1 MKKSKYIL
9 IGIIIIQI
17 IVQILVANT
26 KEYIHMDEG
35 YSLGLMNY
43 DKVEIQDNE
52 DFYNTWHT
60 SNYYEDY
67 LSIQGDESYKLVYEN
82 QKNDV
87 HPPLYYLLLR
97 IVSSVH
103 TDSYSKW
110 PGIALNIFINIFC
123 TILVYLIT
131 KKIFK
136 SDKYAL
142 LIAAVSGVSSSTLN
156 AILYIRMYE
165 LCAFNILLTLYLH
178 LKIENKEAKI
188 LDYILIGITA
198 LIGSLT
204 HYYYLF
210 FLAVIYIMYI
220 VNYIRKKEY
229 KLAIKYTASMV
240 VTGILSIAIF
250 PYSISHMFKGNRGT
264 GAISNLTGNAE
275 TWLNIAKYIGNLFIN
290 VFGNMGFVFVVILIG
305 IAIYKLVKNKK
316 LEIKNE
322 NKLMWI
328 ITIPTLV
335 YFILI
340 AIMSPYIELR
350 YIMPICPLVL
360 IIMIYFLRSSI
371 SSIVTEK
378 KAEYIIASLLI
389 VMVLFPLITNQKL
402 EMSYND
408 KKDIVQKLEN
418 EYNLPTIF
426 LFNKSHNRFLD
437 DILLFS
443 KINESYVYDLENMS
457 EQKIQEIFEEKDI
470 SKGIIVF
477 VNAGQDKDNNL
488 EIVKQALNLSE
499 ITYLKGMNACS
510 IYHIK

>member
-1 MKKSKYIL
+1 MKKNKYIL

-26 KEYIHMDEG
+26 KEYIHMDEA
-35 YSLGLMNY
+35 YSIGLANY
-43 DKVEIQDNE
+43 DKVEIQDNK
-52 DFYNTWHT
+52 DFYNTWH
-60 SNYYEDY
+60 SSDYYEDY
-67 LSIQGDESYKLVYEN
+67 ISIQGDESYKVVYEN

-87 HPPLYYLLLR
+87 HPPFYYLLLR
-97 IVSSVH
+97 IVSNLH
-103 TDSYSKW
+103 MGSYSKW

-123 TILVYLIT
+123 TILIYLIA
-131 KKIFK
+131 KKVFK
-136 SDKYAL
+136 NDKYAL
-142 LIAAVSGVSSSTLN
+142 LIAFISGVSSSTLN

-178 LKIENKEAKI
+178 LRIENKEAKI
-188 LDYILIGITA
+188 IDYILIGITA

-210 FLAVIYIMYI
+210 FLATLYIIYI
-220 VNYIRKKEY
+220 VNYIRKKEF
-229 KLAIKYTASMV
+229 KFAIKYTSSLAV
-240 VTGILSIAIF
+240 AGILSLVIF

-264 GAISNLTGNAE
+264 GAMSNLTDNAE
-275 TWLNIAKYIGNLFIN
+275 TWLNIAKYIGNLLIN
-290 VFGNMGFVFVVILIG
+290 TFGNMAFIFVLILIG
-305 IAIYKLVKNKK
+305 IAIYKLVKYKK
-316 LEIKNE
+316 IEIKNE

-335 YFILI
+335 YFILV

-350 YIMPICPLVL
+350 YIMPICPLIL

-371 SSIVTEK
+371 LSIVNEK
-378 KAEYIIASLLI
+378 KTMYIVTILLLTM
-389 VMVLFPLITNQKL
+389 VMLPLITNQKL
-402 EMSYND
+402 EMSYID

-437 DILLFS
+437 DILLFA
-443 KINESYVYDLENMS
+443 KIDESYVYDLENIGT
-457 EQKIQEIFEEKDI
+457 EEIQEIFEGKDI

-477 VNAGQDKDNNL
+477 VNEGQEKENNL
-488 EIVKQALNLSE
+488 EIVKQSLNLNE
-499 ITYLKGMNACS
+499 INHLKRMNACDV
-510 IYHIK
+510 YYIK

>member
-17 IVQILVANT
+17 IVQILVSNT
-26 KEYIHMDEG
+26 KEYIHMDEA

-52 DFYNTWHT
+52 DFYNIWH
-60 SNYYEDY
+60 SSEYYEDY
-67 LSIQGDESYKLVYEN
+67 LSVQGDESYSVVYEN

-97 IVSSVH
+97 IVSNIH
-103 TDSYSKW
+103 TGSYSKW

-123 TILVYLIT
+123 TILIYLLV

-136 SDKYAL
+136 CEKYAL
-142 LIAAVSGVSSSTLN
+142 LVAAISGVSTSTLN

-178 LKIENKEAKI
+178 LRIEDKEVKI
-188 LDYILIGITA
+188 LDYILIGVTA
-198 LIGSLT
+198 LVGSLT

-210 FLAVIYIMYI
+210 FLAVLYIIYI
-220 VNYIRKKEY
+220 VNYLRKKDF
-229 KLAIKYTASMV
+229 KSVIKYTVSMV
-240 VTGILSIAIF
+240 VAGILSLVIF
-250 PYSISHMFKGNRGT
+250 PYSLTHMFKGNRGT
-264 GAISNLTGNAE
+264 GAISNLIGNAE
-275 TWLNIAKYIGNLFIN
+275 TWLNVAKYIGNLFIN
-290 VFGNMGFVFVVILIG
+290 VFGNMGFIFVIILIG

-335 YFILI
+335 YFILV

-360 IIMIYFLRSSI
+360 IIMVYFLKNSI
-371 SSIVTEK
+371 SSIIDKTK
-378 KAEYIIASLLI
+378 TLYIVAILLTI
-389 VMVLFPLITNQKL
+389 MVILPVITNQKL

-408 KKDIVQKLEN
+408 KKEIVRKLEN
-418 EYNLPTIF
+418 EYNLPTLF
-426 LFNKSHNRFLD
+426 LFNKSNNRFLD

-443 KINESYVYDLENMS
+443 KLDESYVYDLENIS
-457 EQKIQEIFEEKDI
+457 EEKIQEIFEEKDI

-477 VNAGQDKDNNL
+477 VNEGQDKEKNL
-488 EIVKQALNLSE
+488 ELTKQALNLNE
-499 ITYLKGMNACS
+499 INHLKRMNACD
-510 IYHIK
+510 IYYMN